1 VIHNYAS
8 ARVQSAQPI
17 PVPSGATVVTY
28 VGQLIKIKG
37 VDIFLRA
44 AVRLLKTH
52 PELYF
57 LIVGGTN
64 LTSAFAFEQKVR
76 EMSEG
81 HQRIVFLGYRND
93 IDRIFSMSDIHVVPS
108 AYEDPS
114 PNVVVEA
121 KRAGVPSVVFPNGG
135 LPELVRSGV
144 DGYVCTES
152 SLEALMHGITW
163 FLEVPERRINAGRK
177 AREDFE
183 ARFGYKRFVDQ
194 WAHVFDITSDG

>member
-1 VIHNYAS
+1 
-8 ARVQSAQPI
+8 
-17 PVPSGATVVTY
+17 

-37 VDIFLRA
+37 VDIFVRA
-44 AVRLLKTH
+44 AVRLLKTL

-57 LIVGGTN
+57 LIVGGPDLVTY
-64 LTSAFAFEQKVR
+64 AFAFEQKIR
-76 EMSEG
+76 EISEG

-93 IDRIFSMSDIHVVPS
+93 IDRIFSISDIHVVPS
-108 AYEDPS
+108 VCADPS

-144 DGYVCTES
+144 DGYVCNEPTV
-152 SLEALMHGITW
+152 EALMQGITW
-163 FLEVPERRINAGRK
+163 FLESPERRINAARK

-194 WAHVFDITSDG
+194 WARVFNSTSAS